1 MPNAA
6 GFLQGFLVRLHRHWH
21 RFAPNLIKQ
30 GKGMTVPYI
39 RLTGSNEGVSKQKS
53 LYLCKE
59 RQSAGAK
66 MLSAT
71 PWVME

>member
-6 GFLQGFLVRLHRHWH
+6 GFLHGFSVRLHRHWH
-21 RFAPNLIKQ
+21 REALNKDTL
-30 GKGMTVPYI
+30 GNGMTVPYI
-39 RLTGSNEGVSKQKS
+39 RLTGSNEGVNKQKS

-71 PWVME
+71 PWVTK